1 MRAHPALLLLLLRC
15 TAQPRQALSL
25 TIVANR
31 VQPSG
36 APVHSVA
43 QLQVLLDAR
52 AGVFRVRNSRWTVT
66 DATVWLRSN
75 RSLIMDSA
83 TTFEG
88 TAEVPWT
95 KHGAGQTGEGGGA
108 LVTVTGNNVS
118 LVGGR
123 FEQEILPACAETKVQ
138 PTPGACNFAVD
149 IYYASGVTFRDA
161 VVEGSFM
168 SAVRVQEG
176 FWPGA
181 IKPGAPPVSTDWVAL
196 PGLAR
201 QPVLI
206 TNVTLLHHRNESFF
220 QLRGFW
226 TVMASNVIFTRN
238 TILGGFGYAID
249 LDSSSSANLVVNNY
263 MKGCLWE
270 GIVTEYSAVQNT
282 IVGNT
287 VIANVSY
294 DQGIHLNGYLNIA
307 TDNTVLMLDGKTPGG
322 IACTSQLKMYN
333 SVSSQL
339 PCLNPL
345 PSAAAVTCAAHTA
358 QLTLHVRAVRTLE
371 PHRGQFVRPARP
383 GWRWR

>member
-1 MRAHPALLLLLLRC
+1 MVRRSTTSTTRRFAAAALVV
-15 TAQPRQALSL
+15 ALIAPSTL
-25 TIVANR
+25 AYDVVNIVANR
-31 VQPSG
+31 VLPSG
-36 APVHSVA
+36 APVYSVA
-43 QLQVLLDAR
+43 QLQQLLDTHA
-52 AGVFRVRNSRWTVT
+52 AGVFRVRNSRWTIT
-66 DATVWLRSN
+66 NTTVWLRSN
-75 RSLIMDSA
+75 RSLIMDNV
-83 TTFEG
+83 TVFEG

-95 KHGAGQTGEGGGA
+95 EHGTGQTGEGGGA
-108 LVTVTGNNVS
+108 LVTVTGNNIS

-123 FEQEILPACAETKVQ
+123 FEQEILPECAEAQVQ

-149 IYYASGVTFRDA
+149 IYYASGVTFRDT

-181 IKPGAPPVSTDWVAL
+181 IKPGAPPVRTDWAVL

-270 GIVTEYSAVQNT
+270 GIFTEYSAVQNT

-287 VIANVSY
+287 VIANVTY
-294 DQGIHLNGYLNIA
+294 DQG
-307 TDNTVLMLDGKTPGG
+307 V
-322 IACTSQLKMYN
+322 
-333 SVSSQL
+333 
-339 PCLNPL
+339 
-345 PSAAAVTCAAHTA
+345 
-358 QLTLHVRAVRTLE
+358 
-371 PHRGQFVRPARP
+371 
-383 GWRWR
+383 